1 MARELRGE
9 GENSQGQ
16 SYDWQVVGFGQLRG
30 GRWYGDDDHD
40 VAPSDATMR
49 AHLADPN
56 WGMVVRVTYPN
67 GATRH
72 MTIVGAYDPDVLD
85 DIIDLMV
92 EDYG

>member
-16 SYDWQVVGFGQLRG
+16 SYEWAIEGFGQLRG
-30 GRWYGDDDHD
+30 GRWYPDG
-40 VAPSDATMR
+40 APSDATIR
-49 AHLADPN
+49 AHMADPN
-56 WGMVVRVTYPN
+56 WGMVVKVTYPN

-72 MTIVGAYDPDVLD
+72 MTIVGGYEPDILD